1 MNIFKKFFIIL
12 SVLGV
17 VSCDPNSKSDDNETL
32 ALLAL
37 AIPQA
42 VNLNFEALANGQTL
56 VTGSNITADGRT
68 VQFRDF
74 RLYISEVKLVRADGT
89 TAEVTLA
96 TDNVWQSNGVALVDL
111 ETTQTTET
119 NTKVTGTAPAGS
131 YTGVQFT
138 VGVPELLNHLERTN
152 QTAPLNNGAMYWSWT
167 GGYKHAKIEFSLDS
181 GTNWTSL
188 HLGSTGCSG
197 APNYGNCTAKY
208 RALIQLTGQFSSTNQ
223 KVSFNIDQLINS
235 HNPGAAASCMPLPM
249 MGGPAP
255 CTTLVQAFGLNTS
268 GAVDSSLTQRVFSL
282 K

>member
-1 MNIFKKFFIIL
+1 MNIFKTFFISSL
-12 SVLGV
+12 VFGF
-17 VSCDPNSKSDDNETL
+17 VSCDPNSKSDDNQTL

-37 AIPQA
+37 AVPQT
-42 VNLNFEALANGQTL
+42 VNLNFEALANGQAL
-56 VTGSNITADGRT
+56 VTGSNITADSRT

-74 RLYISEVKLVRADGT
+74 RLYISEVKLVKADGT
-89 TAEVTLA
+89 TVDVTLS

-111 ETTQTTET
+111 ETTQTTDT

-131 YTGVQFT
+131 YTGVQFS
-138 VGVPELLNHLERTN
+138 VGVPETLNHLDRTN
-152 QTAPLNNGAMYWSWT
+152 QAAPLNNGAMYWSWT

-208 RALIQLTGQFSSTNQ
+208 RASIQLTGQFNSTNQ
-223 KVSFNIDQLINS
+223 KVSFNIDQLING
-235 HNPGAAASCMPLPM
+235 HNPGATASCMPLPM

-268 GAVDSSLTQRVFSL
+268 GVVDSSITQRVFSL